1 MTRQTILIFF
11 HCEIS
16 MYVVLYNSRY
26 KGINL
31 NWFNLVASKKFFFD
45 LIHWSAD

>member
-1 MTRQTILIFF
+1 
-11 HCEIS
+11 
-16 MYVVLYNSRY
+16 MYVVLYNSRN
-26 KGINL
+26 KGNL